1 MELLREK
8 LILEEPEE
16 LDASVEDTAVETTA
30 DEVVSEPLPPEQG
43 LGYLAI
49 VQSLQ
54 REVASTYDNISMLQ
68 SLVTTLDMERFDEA
82 ESLAV
87 SKAREALMSIIDDR
101 TIHVGILQGA
111 IANFNPR
118 QGQLVQDGVDS
129 QASVPVDVPTETV
142 SVETVSGEEKTE
154 D

>member
-8 LILEEPEE
+8 LILEEPED
-16 LDASVEDTAVETTA
+16 LDASVEDATIEVTET
-30 DEVVSEPLPPEQG
+30 EPLPPASG
-43 LGYLAI
+43 FGSLGTI
-49 VQSLQ
+49 QSLQ
-54 REVASTYDNISMLQ
+54 REISSIYDNISMLQ
-68 SLVTTLDMERFDEA
+68 SLVTTMDMERFDEA
-82 ESLAV
+82 EAPAV

-111 IANFNPR
+111 LANFNPR

-129 QASVPVDVPTETV
+129 QAFVPVEEPTETI